1 MSLIVAI
8 RKNGRI
14 YMAADTQSTCGD
26 IKFTRLGKDAKKI
39 EVFENGMMLG
49 HTGLVHNTQ
58 IVCAH
63 PELFTLPEDGILTKR
78 HVVQNIIPRLYK
90 CYKDHEMLME
100 KENAPV
106 GADNEFLLAHGDRLF
121 HINKWF
127 EVSAVGHYAAVGSG
141 TDIALPGLVALDAEG
156 SLCDTE
162 IEERLVELLRIASS
176 RVTSV
181 SGPFYTIDSTAQ
193 TFRLAQ

>member
-8 RKNGRI
+8 RKNGRS

-26 IKFTRLGKDAKKI
+26 TKFSRLGKDARKI
-39 EVFENGMMLG
+39 EVFENGMLLG
-49 HTGLVHNTQ
+49 YAGLVHNTQ
-58 IVCAH
+58 IVCAR

-121 HINKWF
+121 HIKN
-127 EVSAVGHYAAVGSG
+127 
-141 TDIALPGLVALDAEG
+141 GL
-156 SLCDTE
+156 
-162 IEERLVELLRIASS
+162 R
-176 RVTSV
+176 
-181 SGPFYTIDSTAQ
+181 
-193 TFRLAQ
+193 